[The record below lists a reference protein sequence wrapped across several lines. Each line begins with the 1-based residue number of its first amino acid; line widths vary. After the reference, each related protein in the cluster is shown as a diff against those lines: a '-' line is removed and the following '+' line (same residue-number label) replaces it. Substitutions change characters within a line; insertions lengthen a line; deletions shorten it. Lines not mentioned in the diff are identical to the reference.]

1 MYYIRINKELLIKI
15 AAFIADAV
23 NDPAIPRGVKTLW
36 LENYI
41 EVIAKWAMGN
51 ADDAVLFIR
60 TCLNFDYK
68 LEVSE

>member
-1 MYYIRINKELLIKI
+1 LIKI

-51 ADDAVLFIR
+51 ADDAVPFIR
-60 TCLNFDYK
+60 TCLDFDYK